1 MVKRQ
6 FFSCSC
12 FYINVFRINS
22 INSVNNYQ
30 INNKTV
36 FKGNEAHTNPQIEQL
51 PKVRPDY
58 TVKTPMAYTKTGEMN
73 FPYDTKAY
81 CYKLANGQKVI
92 IVPQESETVLRT
104 YVNTGSMNEPDKL
117 RGISHYIEHNLFNG
131 SQGLE
136 EGDFFKQV
144 DKMGASTNASTG
156 FAETNYY
163 ISSNLLNENDL
174 ENKIKIHASMLET
187 PIFAAEKLE
196 KEKGIV
202 NSEINMIT
210 SDPENLAINKMIKN
224 LYGIKSTSTDMIG
237 GTTDNITNLTREDV
251 VNYYNNNYYP
261 ANMVTVITGDVNP
274 EDTMKLVSKYFTS
287 KKQPSGQRHFEPL
300 IPTEK
305 TVREDLIS
313 DKANAATIVIGFN
326 GAASDKTKDRIY
338 TEALTRILS
347 MSATSRIDKK
357 IKQYNTGS
365 WAEEEKISTNP
376 KDGRVLMI
384 MSECSDENSEKV
396 LKTMFNEIGN
406 IANNPPTDD
415 EMQIVKK
422 KMLNAFSN
430 MFESSFDT
438 NNAIGTSILENNED
452 YLNNFETIVKSMT
465 AQDIVN
471 TAKKYMDINKASVT
485 LIHPS
490 SATAESIQ
498 QNYKNVSFTGTK
510 KEAINMASVKEYN
523 LANNYRAATINSKTN
538 NANIHFRIAADKT
551 FNGKPSAELV
561 LDKLLD
567 EGSIFRNQ
575 EDYKTDLAKNGI
587 SSSIGAGYD
596 TISAAVTCD
605 SDDLQK
611 ALKTLQEVIEN
622 PRFTP
627 EQLEH
632 AKADIKEAILTSDKS
647 AFDKLDS
654 EIFKGLPEGYS
665 KEEILKD
672 LETLTLDDVKAQY
685 EFTVKNGKGELAI
698 SAPFDKKPELN
709 NVLFKAL
716 SEFKPVQP
724 HEVRTLQEVYKPVE
738 QTKVLTDTDFKNQ
751 AEIVEAYKFKINQN
765 IKDRVTLELLNTILG
780 GNPSSRLFNDLR
792 ETQKLAYHVRS
803 NYETNND
810 IGLLTLKI
818 GTTTDNKDTGETSFD
833 NVRKSIEGFNKHI
846 EKMKKEKVTEEEL
859 NNAKLSLKNSVLNS
873 NNTPFGKT
881 ISLMQGMESPYG
893 ISRENQILE
902 EIDKVTAEDI
912 YNAANY
918 IFSGKPTYSVI
929 ATEDTLKYNDSYF
942 KTLASA

>member
-1 MVKRQ
+1 M
-6 FFSCSC
+6 
-12 FYINVFRINS
+12 FRINS

-30 INNKTV
+30 TNNKTV
-36 FKGNEAHTNPQIEQL
+36 FKGNKPQANPQIEQL
-51 PKVRPDY
+51 PEVQPDY
-58 TVKTPMAYTKTGEMN
+58 TVKTPMAYKKTGEMN

-92 IVPQESETVLRT
+92 IVPQDGETVLRT

-163 ISSNLLNENDL
+163 ISSNLLNSDDL
-174 ENKIKIHASMLET
+174 ETKIKIHASMLET

-210 SDPENLAINKMIKN
+210 SDPENLAVNRMIKN
-224 LYGIKSTSTDMIG
+224 LYGIKSTSTDLIG

-261 ANMVTVITGDVNP
+261 ANMVTVITGDIKP

-287 KKQPSGQRHFEPL
+287 KKQPSGQRHFEAL
-300 IPTEK
+300 IPTQK
-305 TVREDLIS
+305 TVREDFIS
-313 DKANAATIVIGFN
+313 DKANAATIVVGFN
-326 GAASDKTKDRIY
+326 GPASDNTKDRIY

-396 LKTMFNEIGN
+396 LKTIFNEIGN
-406 IANNPPTDD
+406 IANNPPTED

-430 MFESSFDT
+430 MFERSFDT

-452 YLNNFETIVKSMT
+452 YLNNFENIVKSMT

-471 TAKKYMDINKASVT
+471 TAKKYTDINKASVT
-485 LIHPS
+485 VIHPS

-510 KEAINMASVKEYN
+510 KVAINMANVKEYN
-523 LANNYRAATINSKTN
+523 MPNNYRAATINSKTN
-538 NANIHFRIAADKT
+538 NANIHFRIATDRT
-551 FNGKPSAELV
+551 FNGNPSAQLV
-561 LDKLLD
+561 LDKILG

-575 EDYKTDLAKNGI
+575 QDYQTDLAKNGI
-587 SSSIGAGYD
+587 SSSVGAGYD

-611 ALKTLQEVIEN
+611 ALKTLREVIEN
-622 PRFTP
+622 PRFMP
-627 EQLEH
+627 EQFEH

-654 EIFKGLPEGYS
+654 EIFKGLHEGYS

-672 LETLTLDDVKAQY
+672 LETITLEDVKAQY
-685 EFTVKNGKGELAI
+685 EYTVKNGKGELAI

-716 SEFKPVQP
+716 SEFKSVTS

-765 IKDRVTLELLNTILG
+765 IKDRVTLQLLNTILG
-780 GNPSSRLFNDLR
+780 GNPSSRLFTDLR
-792 ETQKLAYHVRS
+792 EKQKLAYHVRS

-833 NVRKSIEGFNKHI
+833 NVRKSIEGFNNHI

-859 NNAKLSLKNSVLNS
+859 NNAKLSLKNSVLNA

-902 EIDKVTAEDI
+902 EIDKVTADDI

-918 IFSGKPTYSVI
+918 IFSGKPTYSVV
-929 ATEDTLKYNDSYF
+929 ATEDTLKYNEDYF